1 MTTATL
7 APDSTELADEDLVEV
22 ARTGDEAALA
32 ELLRRFRPQVRAK
45 AKTYFLS
52 GGDRQDVI
60 QEGMIGLYK
69 AVRDYDRSKHPSF
82 RHFADLC
89 VTRQVITAIKGAN
102 RRKHAPLNAY
112 VSLTGSVSHEDDS
125 DMEYRERIADDG
137 QDPIHKITSATD
149 LDQLRSFCAE
159 VLSDL
164 ETEVLVR
171 YVSGESYSDIAVELG
186 RHAKAIDN
194 ALQRVKRKLEQ
205 YVEQRRIRPTD

>member
-171 YVSGESYSDIAVELG
+171 YVGGESYSDIAVELG

-205 YVEQRRIRPTD
+205 YVEERRIRPTD

>member
-52 GGDRQDVI
+52 GGDRQDAI

-205 YVEQRRIRPTD
+205 YVEERRIRPTD

>member
-137 QDPIHKITSATD
+137 QDPIHRITSATD

-205 YVEQRRIRPTD
+205 YVQERRIRPTD

>member
-205 YVEQRRIRPTD
+205 YVEERRIRPTD

>member
-1 MTTATL
+1 VTTATL

-205 YVEQRRIRPTD
+205 YVEERRIRPTD